1 VRERAFN
8 AQPWE
13 VRAILAG
20 TKTQIRRPVKLPS
33 FDRVT
38 RIIPSDGAVDLWDA
52 KDERGATPA
61 ARMVWH
67 SITCPYGVPGDRLW
81 VRETFA
87 VESNGYL
94 GSAEEYPPPFNDG
107 RPIDWEDTGE
117 EAGRIW
123 WQPHYRATDPPPEFA
138 YEGECDCDKDDPHV
152 HWKPSIHMPRWAS
165 RLTLEVTDVRGQRL
179 QEISREDAI
188 AEGLEWA
195 APTFGV
201 YGLATSWNA
210 DPRESYRALWD
221 SINGKRAPWDSNP
234 FVWAVSFRT
243 VARG

>member
-67 SITCPYGVPGDRLW
+67 SITCPYGEPGDRLW
-81 VRETFA
+81 VRETWNA
-87 VESNGYL
+87 IHVSVDIETGYGDDL
-94 GSAEEYPPPFNDG
+94 WASEQIPTSDDG
-107 RPIDWEDTGE
+107 GYWAPVY
-117 EAGRIW
+117 A
-123 WQPHYRATDPPPEFA
+123 ATDEMA
-138 YEGECDCDKDDPHV
+138 DMHKDDRGFVWRPA
-152 HWKPSIHMPRWAS
+152 IHMPRWAS
-165 RLTLEVTDVRGQRL
+165 RLTLEVTDVRVQRL
-179 QEISREDAI
+179 QEISEEDAQ
-188 AEGLEWA
+188 AECV
-195 APTFGV
+195 PTGD
-201 YGLATSWNA
+201 G
-210 DPRESYRALWD
+210 EGSYREGFASIWQD
-221 SINGKRAPWDSNP
+221 INGKRAPWASNP
-234 FVWAVSFRT
+234 WVWAVSFSV